1 MFGYMRR
8 SRGARLPRT
17 AQTDGATRLKL
28 SVLATASNSRLK
40 LASEVPT
47 VAEIKA
53 EPPLLELKR
62 TWYR

>member
-17 AQTDGATRLKL
+17 TQTDGSAATGLKL
-28 SVLATASNSRLK
+28 SALATASNSRLK

-53 EPPLLELKR
+53 E
-62 TWYR
+62 